1 MSRPVEEIEAEYKR
15 CRSEIMRST
24 PLYMGEW
31 SYLMQREKQLEQEL
45 DQAKKEIGTISH
57 NSAKQA

>member
-15 CRSEIMRST
+15 CRSEIMRSS

-45 DQAKKEIGTISH
+45 DQAKKEAEH
-57 NSAKQA
+57 E